1 MKEIIASADSLCLEK
16 KYVEAIELYRRAA
29 ELGDAEAQYKLGKM
43 LYSGKG
49 VEKSTEEAMR
59 LFRLSAEQGYES
71 AEFRLGAAYQLG
83 WDIEK
88 DEGLAFYWYKRSAE
102 HGNVKA
108 MLYIG
113 YYFETGYGTEISLP
127 EAMTWWKSALEAS
140 EGKCCEAAYKLGHYY
155 YVGVGGQ
162 RDLMKA
168 RYYFIIANKNG
179 YECSGVI
186 ERVEKEL
193 DKKG

>member
-1 MKEIIASADSLCLEK
+1 MENYIIAADRRYLEK
-16 KYVEAIELYRRAA
+16 DYEMAFMLYQRAA
-29 ELGDAEAQYKLGKM
+29 ADGDPEAQYKLGKM
-43 LYSGKG
+43 YYGG
-49 VEKSTEEAMR
+49 EGTEKNTDEAIR
-59 LFRLSAEQGYES
+59 LFRLAAEQGYEK

-83 WDIEK
+83 WDIAQDKES
-88 DEGLAFYWYKRSAE
+88 AFYWYKRAAE

-113 YYFETGYGTEISLP
+113 YYCETGYGTEISIP
-127 EAMTWWKSALEAS
+127 EAMGWWRRALDAS
-140 EGKCCEAAYKLGHYY
+140 DGKCCEAAYKLGHYY
-155 YVGVGGQ
+155 YVGIDGK
-162 RDLMKA
+162 RDLMQA
-168 RYYFIIANKNG
+168 RYYFILADKNG

>member
-186 ERVEKEL
+186 ERVAKEL

>member
-1 MKEIIASADSLCLEK
+1 MKKMIASADALYLEK
-16 KYVEAIELYRRAA
+16 KYVEAIELYRQAA

-49 VEKSTEEAMR
+49 VEKNTEEAIE
-59 LFRLSAEQGYES
+59 LFKLAAAQDYEC

-88 DEGLAFYWYKRSAE
+88 DEELAFYWYKRSAE

-108 MLYIG
+108 MLYVG

-127 EAMTWWKSALEAS
+127 EAMTWWKRALDVS

-155 YVGVGGQ
+155 YVGIDGE

-168 RYYFIIANKNG
+168 RYYFIIADKNG